1 MKKYV
6 INLKRREDRRKNFLE
21 VNSHLSVEFIE
32 AVDGQELNHATLVQ
46 SGFDTN
52 RLWRDPFKNRKLTR
66 GEIGCFLSHAR
77 AWTACKNLN
86 EPIMVFEDDAI
97 VGELDEEYI
106 ESLAK
111 EYDFIYL
118 SRNEN
123 EPENTVSIDNTIE
136 KPAYPY
142 NMTAYVI
149 TPKCASLLLGSGILK
164 QIIPVDEFLPHVLPQ
179 LNAVAFKHNLADQEN
194 RSKLSSD
201 IEPSSE
207 EEWFIDFNVH
217 PITIGTDRKRCVQVN
232 TSSMLCGI
240 HPKNIGE
247 NVDWKGTDMSGPGGG
262 MKINLLR
269 EYIKSLPDHDVVLF
283 TDAYDVFY
291 ADNLESIVRRYIG
304 FNSRAVF
311 SAESECYP
319 DSSLANQY
327 PPSETPYRYLNSGT
341 FIAEVGE
348 LKKILNESQDG
359 FEHHDDDQLYY
370 TQRFLSNQFDM
381 ILDYEG
387 YIFQTNEPQM
397 QKYGNQLF
405 NPITNTFGCIYH
417 GNGGDDAKETFDRL
431 YNQFYPKAP
440 SLWIPSNYKYDVI
453 EKDMLVVDFMTQAQC
468 EDLIDIADRH
478 GGWGSLS
485 YDKFPAQEIRM
496 KELGFWDEL
505 ERHWEKHIYP
515 IVEEYWS
522 PMEMYGLRDAFV
534 MRYAMDTQVSLAY
547 HNDASLVTGSVK
559 LNDDYEGAELV
570 YHRQGISNKDVAVG
584 RCILFPGMVTHGHE
598 CLPLKSG
605 VKYSLTMWTCRYHGD
620 VVV

>member
-6 INLKRREDRRKNFLE
+6 ISLKRRGDRRSNFLE

-32 AVDGQELNHATLVQ
+32 AVDGQELNHAKLVQ

-77 AWTACKNLN
+77 AWSICKNLN

-106 ESLAK
+106 GSLAEK
-111 EYDFIYL
+111 YDFIYL

-123 EPENTVSIDNTIE
+123 EPENTVSIDDTIE

-164 QIIPVDEFLPHVLPQ
+164 QIIPVDEFLPRVLPQ
-179 LNAVAFKHNLADQEN
+179 LNAVAFKNNLADQES

-201 IEPSSE
+201 IEPTSE
-207 EEWFIDFNVH
+207 EDWFIDFNVH

-269 EYIKSLPDHDVVLF
+269 EYIKSLPDHDVILF

-291 ADNLESIVRRYIG
+291 ADDSESIVRRYIG

-327 PPSETPYRYLNSGT
+327 PLSETPYRYLNSGT

-359 FEHHDDDQLYY
+359 FEHHDDDQ
-370 TQRFLSNQFDM
+370 
-381 ILDYEG
+381 
-387 YIFQTNEPQM
+387 
-397 QKYGNQLF
+397 
-405 NPITNTFGCIYH
+405 
-417 GNGGDDAKETFDRL
+417 DR
-431 YNQFYPKAP
+431 K
-440 SLWIPSNYKYDVI
+440 S
-453 EKDMLVVDFMTQAQC
+453 VV
-468 EDLIDIADRH
+468 
-478 GGWGSLS
+478 
-485 YDKFPAQEIRM
+485 
-496 KELGFWDEL
+496 
-505 ERHWEKHIYP
+505 
-515 IVEEYWS
+515 
-522 PMEMYGLRDAFV
+522 
-534 MRYAMDTQVSLAY
+534 
-547 HNDASLVTGSVK
+547 
-559 LNDDYEGAELV
+559 
-570 YHRQGISNKDVAVG
+570 
-584 RCILFPGMVTHGHE
+584 
-598 CLPLKSG
+598 
-605 VKYSLTMWTCRYHGD
+605 
-620 VVV
+620 